1 MKKYIIVLIMAVSTV
16 ASAQIDEQRMKRDI
30 EVASTVL
37 NSLLDKQGIMS
48 WQSVNGTPSGRYIE
62 GYGVILNM
70 PNNHLVFG
78 NMSFDG
84 GTINNNFMVRMNDE
98 QDQEEIIVVNG
109 EVVTHDIK
117 ERQQERVER
126 ARELAERERELA
138 VKAEALANKT
148 IRFFNIDS
156 LKARNDEKRL
166 EKMQLFLLD
175 YAHLISQ
182 LKPDEKVLIL
192 DNSEKIYISGNT
204 SLIDNMRKGRLS
216 AEITMKDAVAFQ
228 NGKIT
233 REEAQSRLVINKND
247 QPKKVYKDLELF
259 QSIMERIYSRDL
271 SESYYANG
279 SINYEHIEEL
289 GAIYYMKTVSS
300 SMSNNNWNI
309 PTVDKSGLNQAE
321 RDEVIKNLYP
331 QFEAA
336 LKENMVE
343 YGRTISSLKDEEQLI
358 INVGITKCEGC
369 NIPQTLELSINAK
382 TLQDFNSGKIDKKTA
397 LVGIKVTQGDM
408 Q

>member
-1 MKKYIIVLIMAVSTV
+1 MAVSTV